1 MIDSKSVR
9 TLKAA
14 RAKVEAG
21 WTQRAAARDAAG
33 QAVGWSEPKACSYCS
48 MGALWLVS
56 DGSADRAELWL
67 IWVLQRR
74 NAGHSVISFNDDRN
88 RTKDDVLKLFDDA
101 IELAKGAE

>member
-1 MIDSKSVR
+1 MTDSESVR
-9 TLKAA
+9 ALKAA

-21 WTQRAAARDAAG
+21 WTQRAAARDASG
-33 QAVGWSEPKACSYCS
+33 QSVGWTEAKACSYCA
-48 MGALWLVS
+48 MGALWAATE
-56 DGSADRAELWL
+56 GSAHSAELWL
-67 IWVLQRR
+67 IRVLQSR